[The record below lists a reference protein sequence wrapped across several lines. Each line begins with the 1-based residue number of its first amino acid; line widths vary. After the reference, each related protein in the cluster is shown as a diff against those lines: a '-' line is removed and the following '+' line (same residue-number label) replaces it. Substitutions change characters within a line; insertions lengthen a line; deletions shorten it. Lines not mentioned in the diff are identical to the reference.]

1 MSSTCLVTLSKAK
14 SHITT
19 PTTPTTPQW
28 SKSALAVIKRLAR
41 KRETM
46 TSTDVLDEL
55 AKANVTT
62 ADLRAI
68 GWIMRKARTVGFIEN
83 SGLVRQRNNK
93 HSRSASTLWKSLL
106 YKQKQHS

>member
-1 MSSTCLVTLSKAK
+1 MSSTRSVTQHTDSR
-14 SHITT
+14 ITS
-19 PTTPTTPQW
+19 PTTATNPQW

-41 KRETM
+41 KRETL
-46 TSTDVLDEL
+46 TSADVLNEL
-55 AKANVTT
+55 AKSDVTT

-68 GWIMRKARTVGFIEN
+68 GWIMRKARALGFIEN

-106 YKQKQHS
+106 YQQKQHS

>member
-1 MSSTCLVTLSKAK
+1 MSSTCSVTPKAK
-14 SHITT
+14 LHINTPAT
-19 PTTPTTPQW
+19 PTNPRW

-41 KRETM
+41 KRETL

-55 AKANVTT
+55 AKSDVTT

-68 GWIMRKARTVGFIEN
+68 GWIMRKARTLGLIEN

-106 YKQKQHS
+106 YQQKHH